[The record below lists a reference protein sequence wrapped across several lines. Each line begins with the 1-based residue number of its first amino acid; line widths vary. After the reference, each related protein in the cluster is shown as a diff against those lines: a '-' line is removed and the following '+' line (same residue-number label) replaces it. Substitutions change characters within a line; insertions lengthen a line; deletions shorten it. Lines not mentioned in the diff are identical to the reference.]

1 MFKSVNTTGATSGVG
16 LAYPSGAPEFNPS
29 FYWVS
34 CYSIFSFL
42 CNVLL
47 IVVCLFVP
55 FLLVIVFSVL
65 LRFTDCDYPFS
76 IFNIL
81 SITPSLR
88 NCTN

>member
-1 MFKSVNTTGATSGVG
+1 MFKSVNTTGATSGIG

-34 CYSIFSFL
+34 CYSIFRFL

-55 FLLVIVFSVL
+55 FFSSLYFLFFFDLPIV
-65 LRFTDCDYPFS
+65 
-76 IFNIL
+76 
-81 SITPSLR
+81 ITPLVSSKSSVNNSMSQKLH
-88 NCTN
+88 